1 MKLLRIISL
10 IIIIVM
16 AGSGC
21 SALELND
28 AAIVAGIGMELED
41 QQLRVSLQLAQPVL
55 PGQSS
60 SLSAPPFKVVSETG
74 RSFNESLKK
83 IGLSFPREPLL
94 SQANL
99 IILGEKLSQTDLAL
113 VADASIRSPNIRK
126 NSVIAVARAAS
137 PEEIFNTE
145 VLMESLSATA
155 IPKMLKNQ
163 ESQIGIYKSVTY
175 DEFLNKLSTPGIEA
189 VAPQVTLFN
198 SSNGKTIKL
207 DGTAVFKGRRMVG
220 YLNSRESRGFRF
232 ITPGRIAGGIINIP
246 APFDDPGMVAIEL
259 TRSQTIVKPE
269 LQDGKIVMKIEYVGE
284 GNYYEQT
291 SAADI
296 FKLENIPA
304 LETLTEQAVK
314 GDIMAC
320 ISKSQKL
327 GSDIFGWGKL
337 VSSWDPDLWK
347 QAENNWDK
355 IFPGINAE
363 INVKFDIR
371 RSYLTDKSL
380 VLK

>member
-1 MKLLRIISL
+1 MKLLRIIGL
-10 IIIIVM
+10 IIIVL

-21 SALELND
+21 SAARELND

-41 QQLRVSLQLAQPVL
+41 QQLKVSLQLAQPAL
-55 PGQSS
+55 SGQSS
-60 SLSAPPFKVVSETG
+60 SSSGPPFKVVSETG

-99 IILGEKLSQTDLAL
+99 IILGEKLSKTDLAL
-113 VADASIRSPNIRK
+113 VADASLRNPSIRK
-126 NSVIAVARAAS
+126 NSVVAVARAAS
-137 PEEIFNTE
+137 PEDIFNTE
-145 VLMESLSATA
+145 VLMESLSASA

-189 VAPQVTLFN
+189 VAPQVTLFD
-198 SSNGKTIKL
+198 SLNGKTVKL
-207 DGTAVFKGRRMVG
+207 EGTAVFKGRRMVG
-220 YLNSRESRGFRF
+220 SLNSRESRGFRF
-232 ITPGRIAGGIINIP
+232 ITPGRMAGGIINIP
-246 APFDDPGMVAIEL
+246 APFDDPGMVAMEL

-291 SAADI
+291 SSADI
-296 FKLENIPA
+296 LSLENIPV
-304 LETLTEQAVK
+304 LETLTEQAIK
-314 GDIMAC
+314 ADIKAC

-327 GSDIFGWGKL
+327 GSDIFGWGNM
-337 VSSWDPDLWK
+337 VNSWDPDLWK
-347 QAENNWDK
+347 QAENDWDK

-363 INVKFDIR
+363 ITVKFDIR
-371 RSYLTDKSL
+371 RSYLTDRSM